1 MHTHQQ
7 AGLRIATCGLLVL
20 AFAASAEDGI
30 ATGAA
35 QAPVLV
41 LESPVPE
48 LPVVAV
54 SELGHAVAVDRLSA
68 LRGGDGSQTENL
80 INVDGSVDDNTA
92 HHITSGTNIKV
103 VSAAAGK
110 CCVRPHPAKRNAD
123 SQCLQQQHK
132 QQHNG
137 SNSIFFHCSALS
149 AAVGK
154 RGIWPHS
161 TKREDEAQCL

>member
-1 MHTHQQ
+1 MHKHQQ

-20 AFAASAEDGI
+20 AFASSAEDGI

-41 LESPVPE
+41 LESPAPQ

-80 INVDGSVDDNTA
+80 IDVDGSVDENTA
-92 HHITSGTNIKV
+92 HHITSGTNSIADGAF
-103 VSAAAGK
+103 S
-110 CCVRPHPAKRNAD
+110 NA
-123 SQCLQQQHK
+123 SGINTVIQ
-132 QQHNG
+132 NSG
-137 SNSIFFHCSALS
+137 SNVLIQNAMIVTVDF
-149 AAVGK
+149 VG
-154 RGIWPHS
+154 GP
-161 TKREDEAQCL
+161 Q

>member
-20 AFAASAEDGI
+20 AFASSAEDGI

-41 LESPVPE
+41 LESPAPQ

-54 SELGHAVAVDRLSA
+54 SELGHAVAADRLSA

-80 INVDGSVDDNTA
+80 IDVDGSVDDNTA
-92 HHITSGTNIKV
+92 HHITSGTNSIADGAF
-103 VSAAAGK
+103 S
-110 CCVRPHPAKRNAD
+110 NA
-123 SQCLQQQHK
+123 SGINTVIQ
-132 QQHNG
+132 NSG
-137 SNSIFFHCSALS
+137 SNVLIQNAMIVTVDFA
-149 AAVGK
+149 G
-154 RGIWPHS
+154 GP
-161 TKREDEAQCL
+161 Q

>member
-41 LESPVPE
+41 LESPVPV

-80 INVDGSVDDNTA
+80 IDVDGSVDDNTA
-92 HHITSGTNIKV
+92 HHITSGTNSIADGAF
-103 VSAAAGK
+103 S
-110 CCVRPHPAKRNAD
+110 NA
-123 SQCLQQQHK
+123 SGINTVIQ
-132 QQHNG
+132 NSG
-137 SNSIFFHCSALS
+137 SNVLIQNAMIVTVDFA
-149 AAVGK
+149 G
-154 RGIWPHS
+154 GP
-161 TKREDEAQCL
+161 Q

>member
-20 AFAASAEDGI
+20 AFASSAEDGI

-41 LESPVPE
+41 LESPSPE

-80 INVDGSVDDNTA
+80 IDVDGSVDDNTA
-92 HHITSGTNIKV
+92 HHITSGTNSIADGAF
-103 VSAAAGK
+103 S
-110 CCVRPHPAKRNAD
+110 NA
-123 SQCLQQQHK
+123 SGINTVIQ
-132 QQHNG
+132 NSG
-137 SNSIFFHCSALS
+137 SNVLIQNAMIVTVDFA
-149 AAVGK
+149 G
-154 RGIWPHS
+154 GP
-161 TKREDEAQCL
+161 Q

>member
-35 QAPVLV
+35 QAPALV
-41 LESPVPE
+41 LESPAPE

-80 INVDGSVDDNTA
+80 IDVDGSVDDNTA
-92 HHITSGTNIKV
+92 HHITSGTNSIADGAF
-103 VSAAAGK
+103 S
-110 CCVRPHPAKRNAD
+110 NA
-123 SQCLQQQHK
+123 SGINTVIQ
-132 QQHNG
+132 NSG
-137 SNSIFFHCSALS
+137 SNVLIQNAMIVTVDFA
-149 AAVGK
+149 G
-154 RGIWPHS
+154 GP
-161 TKREDEAQCL
+161 Q

>member
-1 MHTHQQ
+1 MDAWQGRLTLHTHQQ

-80 INVDGSVDDNTA
+80 IDVDGSVDDNTA
-92 HHITSGTNIKV
+92 HHITSGTNSIADGAF
-103 VSAAAGK
+103 S
-110 CCVRPHPAKRNAD
+110 NA
-123 SQCLQQQHK
+123 SGINTVIQ
-132 QQHNG
+132 NSG
-137 SNSIFFHCSALS
+137 SNVLIQNAMIVTVDFA
-149 AAVGK
+149 G
-154 RGIWPHS
+154 GP
-161 TKREDEAQCL
+161 Q

>member
-7 AGLRIATCGLLVL
+7 ARLRIATCGLLVL

-41 LESPVPE
+41 LESPVLE

-80 INVDGSVDDNTA
+80 IDVDGSVDDNTA
-92 HHITSGTNIKV
+92 HHITSGTNSIADGAF
-103 VSAAAGK
+103 S
-110 CCVRPHPAKRNAD
+110 NA
-123 SQCLQQQHK
+123 SGINTVIQ
-132 QQHNG
+132 NSG
-137 SNSIFFHCSALS
+137 SNVLIQNAMIVTVDFA
-149 AAVGK
+149 G
-154 RGIWPHS
+154 GP
-161 TKREDEAQCL
+161 Q

>member
-80 INVDGSVDDNTA
+80 IDVDGSVDDNTA
-92 HHITSGTNIKV
+92 HHITSGTNSIADGAFSNASGINTV
-103 VSAAAGK
+103 IHNSGNNVLIQNAMIVTVDFAGG
-110 CCVRPHPAKRNAD
+110 P
-123 SQCLQQQHK
+123 Q
-132 QQHNG
+132 
-137 SNSIFFHCSALS
+137 
-149 AAVGK
+149 
-154 RGIWPHS
+154 
-161 TKREDEAQCL
+161 

>member
-20 AFAASAEDGI
+20 AFASSAEDGI

-35 QAPVLV
+35 QTPVLL
-41 LESPVPE
+41 LESPAPQ

-80 INVDGSVDDNTA
+80 IDVDGSVDDNTA
-92 HHITSGTNIKV
+92 HHITSGTNSIADGAF
-103 VSAAAGK
+103 S
-110 CCVRPHPAKRNAD
+110 NA
-123 SQCLQQQHK
+123 SGINTVIQ
-132 QQHNG
+132 NSG
-137 SNSIFFHCSALS
+137 SNVLIQNAMIVTVDFA
-149 AAVGK
+149 G
-154 RGIWPHS
+154 GP
-161 TKREDEAQCL
+161 Q

>member
-41 LESPVPE
+41 LESPVPQ

-80 INVDGSVDDNTA
+80 IDVDGSVDDNTA
-92 HHITSGTNIKV
+92 HHITSGTNSIADGAF
-103 VSAAAGK
+103 S
-110 CCVRPHPAKRNAD
+110 NA
-123 SQCLQQQHK
+123 SGINTVIQ
-132 QQHNG
+132 NSG
-137 SNSIFFHCSALS
+137 SNVLIQNAMIVTVDFA
-149 AAVGK
+149 G
-154 RGIWPHS
+154 GP
-161 TKREDEAQCL
+161 Q

>member
-80 INVDGSVDDNTA
+80 IDVDGSVDDNTA
-92 HHITSGTNIKV
+92 HHITSGTNSIADGAF
-103 VSAAAGK
+103 S
-110 CCVRPHPAKRNAD
+110 NA
-123 SQCLQQQHK
+123 SGINTVIQ
-132 QQHNG
+132 NSG
-137 SNSIFFHCSALS
+137 SNVLIQNAMIVTVDFG
-149 AAVGK
+149 AV
-154 RGIWPHS
+154 P
-161 TKREDEAQCL
+161 Q

>member
-80 INVDGSVDDNTA
+80 IDVDGSVDDNTA
-92 HHITSGTNIKV
+92 HHITSGTNSIADGAIDWFRRHLRARP
-103 VSAAAGK
+103 AAAT
-110 CCVRPHPAKRNAD
+110 
-123 SQCLQQQHK
+123 
-132 QQHNG
+132 
-137 SNSIFFHCSALS
+137 
-149 AAVGK
+149 AA
-154 RGIWPHS
+154 P
-161 TKREDEAQCL
+161 

>member
-80 INVDGSVDDNTA
+80 IDVDGSVDDNTA
-92 HHITSGTNIKV
+92 HHITSGTNSIADGAF
-103 VSAAAGK
+103 S
-110 CCVRPHPAKRNAD
+110 NA
-123 SQCLQQQHK
+123 SGINTVIQ
-132 QQHNG
+132 NSG
-137 SNSIFFHCSALS
+137 SNVLIQNAMIVTVDFA
-149 AAVGK
+149 G
-154 RGIWPHS
+154 GP
-161 TKREDEAQCL
+161 Q

>member
-20 AFAASAEDGI
+20 AFASSAEDGI

-41 LESPVPE
+41 LESPVLE

-80 INVDGSVDDNTA
+80 IDVDGSVDDNTA
-92 HHITSGTNIKV
+92 HHITSGTNSIADGAF
-103 VSAAAGK
+103 S
-110 CCVRPHPAKRNAD
+110 NA
-123 SQCLQQQHK
+123 SGINTVIQ
-132 QQHNG
+132 NSG
-137 SNSIFFHCSALS
+137 SNVLIQNAMIVTVDFA
-149 AAVGK
+149 G
-154 RGIWPHS
+154 GP
-161 TKREDEAQCL
+161 Q

>member
-92 HHITSGTNIKV
+92 HHITSGTNSIADGAF
-103 VSAAAGK
+103 S
-110 CCVRPHPAKRNAD
+110 NA
-123 SQCLQQQHK
+123 SGINTVIQ
-132 QQHNG
+132 NSG
-137 SNSIFFHCSALS
+137 SNVLIQNAMIVTVDFA
-149 AAVGK
+149 G
-154 RGIWPHS
+154 GP
-161 TKREDEAQCL
+161 Q

>member
-1 MHTHQQ
+1 M
-7 AGLRIATCGLLVL
+7 LVL

-41 LESPVPE
+41 LESPAPQ

-80 INVDGSVDDNTA
+80 IDVDGSVDDNTA
-92 HHITSGTNIKV
+92 HHITSGTNSIADGAF
-103 VSAAAGK
+103 S
-110 CCVRPHPAKRNAD
+110 NA
-123 SQCLQQQHK
+123 SGINTVIQ
-132 QQHNG
+132 NSG
-137 SNSIFFHCSALS
+137 SNVLIQNAMIVTVDFA
-149 AAVGK
+149 G
-154 RGIWPHS
+154 GP
-161 TKREDEAQCL
+161 Q

>member
-1 MHTHQQ
+1 M
-7 AGLRIATCGLLVL
+7 LVL

-80 INVDGSVDDNTA
+80 IDVDGSVDDNTA
-92 HHITSGTNIKV
+92 HHITSGTNSIADGAF
-103 VSAAAGK
+103 S
-110 CCVRPHPAKRNAD
+110 NA
-123 SQCLQQQHK
+123 SGINTVIQ
-132 QQHNG
+132 NSG
-137 SNSIFFHCSALS
+137 SNVLIQNAMIVTVDFA
-149 AAVGK
+149 G
-154 RGIWPHS
+154 GP
-161 TKREDEAQCL
+161 Q

>member
-20 AFAASAEDGI
+20 AFASSAEDGI

-41 LESPVPE
+41 LESPAPE

-80 INVDGSVDDNTA
+80 IDVDGSVDDNTA
-92 HHITSGTNIKV
+92 HHITSGTNSIADGAF
-103 VSAAAGK
+103 S
-110 CCVRPHPAKRNAD
+110 NA
-123 SQCLQQQHK
+123 SGINTVIQ
-132 QQHNG
+132 NSG
-137 SNSIFFHCSALS
+137 SNVLIQNAMIVTVDFA
-149 AAVGK
+149 G
-154 RGIWPHS
+154 GP
-161 TKREDEAQCL
+161 Q

>member
-20 AFAASAEDGI
+20 AFASSAEDGI

-41 LESPVPE
+41 LESPTPE

-80 INVDGSVDDNTA
+80 IDVDGSVDDNTA
-92 HHITSGTNIKV
+92 HHITSGTNSIADGAF
-103 VSAAAGK
+103 S
-110 CCVRPHPAKRNAD
+110 NA
-123 SQCLQQQHK
+123 SGINTVIQ
-132 QQHNG
+132 NSG
-137 SNSIFFHCSALS
+137 SNVLIQNAMIVTVDFA
-149 AAVGK
+149 G
-154 RGIWPHS
+154 GP
-161 TKREDEAQCL
+161 Q

>member
-20 AFAASAEDGI
+20 AFASSAEDGI

-41 LESPVPE
+41 LESPPPQ

-68 LRGGDGSQTENL
+68 LRGGDGNGGDGNGGVGNGATGGAGGAG
-80 INVDGSVDDNTA
+80 GSVAVDAGAFDMSNNM
-92 HHITSGTNIKV
+92 TSVGQ
-103 VSAAAGK
+103 SAAGIMVAAQNSGM
-110 CCVRPHPAKRNAD
+110 A
-123 SQCLQQQHK
+123 SLIQQGITVQA
-132 QQHNG
+132 N
-137 SNSIFFHCSALS
+137 LT
-149 AAVGK
+149 VG
-154 RGIWPHS
+154 P
-161 TKREDEAQCL
+161 

>member
-80 INVDGSVDDNTA
+80 IDVDGSVDENTA
-92 HHITSGTNIKV
+92 HHITSGTNSIADGAF
-103 VSAAAGK
+103 S
-110 CCVRPHPAKRNAD
+110 NA
-123 SQCLQQQHK
+123 SGINTVIQ
-132 QQHNG
+132 NSG
-137 SNSIFFHCSALS
+137 SNVLIQNAMIVTVDFA
-149 AAVGK
+149 G
-154 RGIWPHS
+154 GP
-161 TKREDEAQCL
+161 Q

>member
-41 LESPVPE
+41 LESPAPE

-80 INVDGSVDDNTA
+80 IDVDGSVDDNTA
-92 HHITSGTNIKV
+92 HHITSGTNSIADGAF
-103 VSAAAGK
+103 S
-110 CCVRPHPAKRNAD
+110 NA
-123 SQCLQQQHK
+123 SGINTVIQ
-132 QQHNG
+132 NSG
-137 SNSIFFHCSALS
+137 SNVLIQSAMIVTVDF
-149 AAVGK
+149 AG
-154 RGIWPHS
+154 GP
-161 TKREDEAQCL
+161 Q

>member
-7 AGLRIATCGLLVL
+7 AGLRIATCGLFVL
-20 AFAASAEDGI
+20 AFASSAEDGI

-41 LESPVPE
+41 LESPAPQ

-80 INVDGSVDDNTA
+80 IDVDGSVDDNTA
-92 HHITSGTNIKV
+92 HHITSGTNSIADGAF
-103 VSAAAGK
+103 S
-110 CCVRPHPAKRNAD
+110 NA
-123 SQCLQQQHK
+123 SGINTVIQ
-132 QQHNG
+132 NSG
-137 SNSIFFHCSALS
+137 SNVLIQNAMIVTVDFA
-149 AAVGK
+149 G
-154 RGIWPHS
+154 GP
-161 TKREDEAQCL
+161 Q

>member
-41 LESPVPE
+41 LESPVLE

-80 INVDGSVDDNTA
+80 IDVDGSVDDNTA
-92 HHITSGTNIKV
+92 RHITSGTNSIADGAF
-103 VSAAAGK
+103 S
-110 CCVRPHPAKRNAD
+110 NA
-123 SQCLQQQHK
+123 SGINTVIQ
-132 QQHNG
+132 NSG
-137 SNSIFFHCSALS
+137 SNVLIQNAMIVTVDFA
-149 AAVGK
+149 G
-154 RGIWPHS
+154 GP
-161 TKREDEAQCL
+161 Q

>member
-41 LESPVPE
+41 LESPAPE

-80 INVDGSVDDNTA
+80 IDVDGSVDDNTA
-92 HHITSGTNIKV
+92 HHITSGTNSI
-103 VSAAAGK
+103 ADGAFN
-110 CCVRPHPAKRNAD
+110 NA
-123 SQCLQQQHK
+123 SGINTVIQ
-132 QQHNG
+132 NSG
-137 SNSIFFHCSALS
+137 SNVLIQNAMIVTVDFA
-149 AAVGK
+149 G
-154 RGIWPHS
+154 GP
-161 TKREDEAQCL
+161 Q